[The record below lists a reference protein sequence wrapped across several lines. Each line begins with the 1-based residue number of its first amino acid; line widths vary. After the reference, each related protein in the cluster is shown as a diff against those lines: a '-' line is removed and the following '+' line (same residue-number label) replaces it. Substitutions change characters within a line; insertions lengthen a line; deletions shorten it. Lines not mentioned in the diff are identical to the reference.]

1 MNKVT
6 AFNDSEKEE
15 EVFASRRR
23 KAAERSKVTRRAI
36 LDDSSDEEMQE
47 SNKSVPKPSVKPA
60 AARKEVK
67 ESMEVDEPTATKNT
81 EPSPAKKLKPAPT
94 ESAPTTASNLARRSN
109 VTSAPPAAS
118 AWGSLMMDRGQ
129 SSSKTKKKSKQDDN
143 DFKLPGG
150 ASRVVRAAA
159 CQGNDLP
166 VITEPQKMFDDMVS
180 VQLTDNG
187 TNGAVLL
194 PMLQKLHGRPLR
206 VATMCSGTESPI
218 LALDMLTK
226 SIEDYV
232 YSHRQQFDGLNVKDD
247 VPILQIEHIF
257 SCEIEPFKQ
266 AYIERNFHPPLLF
279 RDIRELGRDKAHT
292 AFGALV
298 DVPCQ
303 PGCVDLLI
311 AGTSC
316 VDYSNLNNEKKTIK
330 EGGESGQT
338 WRGLVQ
344 WIKKAQPP
352 IVILENVKGAPWTT
366 KVKIFESI
374 GYHASF
380 IHVDT
385 KQYYIPHTR
394 QRGYL
399 FAVKKSG
406 AKPISKRVLKQWSD
420 TVKKLER
427 PAGGSLDAFMLPNDD
442 PRVIK
447 GRDRLSATDSAD
459 QSTPWTKCQSRHH
472 FARANEEL
480 GEKHPLTGSNE
491 GNTRMPPFA
500 WNEWTSRQVLRI
512 HDLLDIDT
520 LRCAKEGIDP
530 TTKSMVWDLSQNVDR
545 LVVTLILNTCKCLLS
560 RILLPFPSPQGHNR

>member
-1 MNKVT
+1 MYI
-6 AFNDSEKEE
+6 AHPEQFEG
-15 EVFASRRR
+15 
-23 KAAERSKVTRRAI
+23 
-36 LDDSSDEEMQE
+36 LD
-47 SNKSVPKPSVKPA
+47 
-60 AARKEVK
+60 
-67 ESMEVDEPTATKNT
+67 
-81 EPSPAKKLKPAPT
+81 
-94 ESAPTTASNLARRSN
+94 
-109 VTSAPPAAS
+109 
-118 AWGSLMMDRGQ
+118 
-129 SSSKTKKKSKQDDN
+129 
-143 DFKLPGG
+143 
-150 ASRVVRAAA
+150 
-159 CQGNDLP
+159 
-166 VITEPQKMFDDMVS
+166 
-180 VQLTDNG
+180 
-187 TNGAVLL
+187 
-194 PMLQKLHGRPLR
+194 
-206 VATMCSGTESPI
+206 
-218 LALDMLTK
+218 
-226 SIEDYV
+226 
-232 YSHRQQFDGLNVKDD
+232 VKDD

-292 AFGALV
+292 AFGALT

-352 IVILENVKGAPWTT
+352 IVILENVKGAPWST

-406 AKPISKRVLKQWSD
+406 AKPISNRVLKQWTD

-427 PAGGSLDAFMLPNDD
+427 PAGGSLDAFMLSNDD
-442 PRVIK
+442 PRVTK
-447 GRDRLSATDSAD
+447 GRERLFATDSAD
-459 QSTPWTKCQSRHH
+459 QQHSLDKVSVT
-472 FARANEEL
+472 
-480 GEKHPLTGSNE
+480 
-491 GNTRMPPFA
+491 PPFCSS
-500 WNEWTSRQVLRI
+500 E
-512 HDLLDIDT
+512 
-520 LRCAKEGIDP
+520 
-530 TTKSMVWDLSQNVDR
+530 
-545 LVVTLILNTCKCLLS
+545 
-560 RILLPFPSPQGHNR
+560 